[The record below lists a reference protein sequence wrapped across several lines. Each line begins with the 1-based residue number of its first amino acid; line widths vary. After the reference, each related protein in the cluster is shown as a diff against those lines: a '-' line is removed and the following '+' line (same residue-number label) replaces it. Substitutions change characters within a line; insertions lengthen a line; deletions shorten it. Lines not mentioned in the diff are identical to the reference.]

1 MVIKVNGKEMSAP
14 AGLTVDSLIDNKFER
29 GKVVVALNRAVLP
42 DNLWPGTALNEGDAL
57 EIFTLFGGG

>member
-14 AGLTVDSLIDNKFER
+14 AGLTVDGLIDNKFER

-42 DNLWPGTALNEGDAL
+42 DTLWPGTALNEGDAL